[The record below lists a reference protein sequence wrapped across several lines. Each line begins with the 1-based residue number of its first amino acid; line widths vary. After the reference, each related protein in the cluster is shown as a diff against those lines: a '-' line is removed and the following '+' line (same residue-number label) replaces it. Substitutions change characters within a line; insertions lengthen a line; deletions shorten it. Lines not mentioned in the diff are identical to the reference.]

1 MLGGR
6 RERAHA
12 DESSGQE
19 SRLGPGR
26 GKQGSSYLSL
36 SGRHGLLSSEGFCCL
51 IQIVS
56 LPVPDKEVRHS
67 QAPSSRRVKRR

>member
-12 DESSGQE
+12 DESSGQQ
-19 SRLGPGR
+19 SRLGPCQ
-26 GKQGSSYLSL
+26 GKQGSSYLL
-36 SGRHGLLSSEGFCCL
+36 LGGRHGQLSSEGFCCL
-51 IQIVS
+51 IEIVS
-56 LPVPDKEVRHS
+56 VPVPDKEVRHS